1 MTVGCLLVILSK
13 QNFFLSV
20 AISKCDLVDKGDNT
34 IRQLE
39 EEIRQLMIEKNFG
52 KKYKILYDA

>member
-1 MTVGCLLVILSK
+1 VV
-13 QNFFLSV
+13 
-20 AISKCDLVDKGDNT
+20 ISKCDLIDKGDNI

-52 KKYKILYDA
+52 KKYKILYGV